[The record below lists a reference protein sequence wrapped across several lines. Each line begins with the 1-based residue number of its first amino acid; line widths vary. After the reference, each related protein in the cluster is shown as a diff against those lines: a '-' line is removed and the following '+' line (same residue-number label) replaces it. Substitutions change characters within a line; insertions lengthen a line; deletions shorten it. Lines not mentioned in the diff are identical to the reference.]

1 MGQHKEALD
10 ILIHE
15 LCDFVGAETYCVT
28 NGQSAGVISTVAAI
42 THDLH
47 QTVARSSSVAEKPL
61 PPIVLE
67 DEYLPPE
74 QLTER
79 RALFTMLFKS
89 YIAIED
95 RYKEKNS
102 RVLVVFWLI
111 IFT

>member
-1 MGQHKEALD
+1 MGKHKEALD

-28 NGQSAGVISTVAAI
+28 NGQSTGTIATTPTI
-42 THDLH
+42 THNSH
-47 QTVARSSSVAEKPL
+47 QTIARSSSLAEKPL

-67 DEYLPPE
+67 DEYLVPE

-79 RALFTMLFKS
+79 RALFAMLFKS

-95 RYKEKNS
+95 R
-102 RVLVVFWLI
+102 
-111 IFT
+111 